1 MGWNLLGQRMEDL
14 EPEVG
19 KDGAR
24 RTRHGGE
31 PVQAW
36 QRASALLRQR
46 CARVAD
52 CIRSSTEVT
61 GGTVGPEQ
69 RAARGVPWL
78 GLLLW
83 MFACAALFVS
93 LMLRPG
99 NLDGDR
105 RVAASSEAGAHSW
118 ERSYPVRSWTRPAG
132 ELSSS
137 PQGVRHRVERSASEH
152 SPLDARAGARSTRF
166 CRLDQGGAGPLCA
179 TLALHPTRRQEMSR
193 PARRTSRAQ
202 QDHRR
207 PATPV
212 ATSGAHRCRSRP
224 ARDARRL
231 ADHGRTCSGVDT
243 GVSALA
249 AP

>member
-1 MGWNLLGQRMEDL
+1 MSEKMA
-14 EPEVG
+14 P
-19 KDGAR
+19 R

-52 CIRSSTEVT
+52 CIRSSTEVI
-61 GGTVGPEQ
+61 GGTAGPEQ

-118 ERSYPVRSWTRPAG
+118 ELSYPVRSWTGRKEA
-132 ELSSS
+132 
-137 PQGVRHRVERSASEH
+137 RV
-152 SPLDARAGARSTRF
+152 DAPG
-166 CRLDQGGAGPLCA
+166 
-179 TLALHPTRRQEMSR
+179 HPR
-193 PARRTSRAQ
+193 
-202 QDHRR
+202 
-207 PATPV
+207 
-212 ATSGAHRCRSRP
+212 
-224 ARDARRL
+224 
-231 ADHGRTCSGVDT
+231 
-243 GVSALA
+243 
-249 AP
+249 